1 MENKIQA
8 LLQSRDYAEIVRIAS
23 EMDASEAAK
32 LLSEFSEE
40 DLVQVLSL
48 FEDEKLGEFLPE
60 FDKDTQNLVVTR
72 LNQKKLQSVMDEIS
86 VDDTIDI
93 IDNLPAPVASKVV
106 EMDEIR
112 NLLSKKRFKSLKE
125 LLCNINPIDI
135 AAVFEDLEEQE
146 RVLTFRLLSKD
157 AAAEV
162 FVELASDV
170 QEELIRNLSDKELK
184 SVIEEIFIDDAVD
197 LIEEMPASVVKRLLA
212 QSDAETRNYINE
224 LLKYPQNSTGSIMTV
239 EFVSLSKNMTVR
251 QAFERIRACA
261 IDKETVYTCYV
272 TDETKHLLGVTT
284 VRELLLSDV
293 NVQIGDIMHE
303 NVICAHTL
311 DDREDTARRI
321 REYGFLALPVVDD
334 EMRLVGIV
342 TIDDAIDVMVD
353 ETTEDI
359 SKIAATRPSDKPY
372 LKTSVWSI
380 FKNRIP
386 WLLIL
391 MVSATFTGLIINKF
405 ESRLNAISTVLIACV
420 PMLMDTGGNAGAQAS
435 VTVIRALALNE
446 IKTKDI
452 FKVLWKEIR
461 ASLLL
466 ALCLAIACFAKL
478 QLIDNLLFGYAD
490 YTLVRCAVVSLSLF
504 ITVIIAKLIGCS
516 LPILAKAVKLDPAVV
531 ASPFITTIVDAL
543 SLMIFCM
550 LSVSILS

>member
-1 MENKIQA
+1 MEKRIKD
-8 LLQSRDYAEIVRIAS
+8 LLKSRDYAEIVCIAS
-23 EMDASEAAK
+23 DMDAKKAAN
-32 LLSEFSEE
+32 LLSHLKDE

-48 FEDEKLGEFLPE
+48 FDNEKLGEFLPK

-72 LNQKKLQSVMDEIS
+72 LGQKKLQSVMDEIS
-86 VDDTIDI
+86 VEDTIGI
-93 IDNLPAPVASKVV
+93 IDNLPSYAASKVV
-106 EMDEIR
+106 EADEIR
-112 NLLSKKRFKSLKE
+112 NFLVKKRFKSLKQ
-125 LLCNINPIDI
+125 LLSDINAIDI
-135 AAVFEDLEEQE
+135 AAIFEELDEQE

-170 QEELIRNLSDKELK
+170 QQELIRNLSDKELK
-184 SVIEEIFIDDAVD
+184 SVMEELFIDDVVD
-197 LIEEMPASVVKRLLA
+197 IVEEMPASVVKRLLA
-212 QSDAETRNYINE
+212 QSDSETRKYINE

-239 EFVSLSKNMTVR
+239 ELVSLSENMTVK
-251 QAFERIRACA
+251 QAFERIRICA

-272 TDETKHLLGVTT
+272 TDDTKHLIGVTT
-284 VRELLLSDV
+284 VRELLLASPDTK
-293 NVQIGDIMHE
+293 IKTIMHE

-311 DDREDTARRI
+311 DDREETVRRL

-342 TIDDAIDVMVD
+342 TIDDAIDVMID

-372 LKTSVWSI
+372 LKTSVWTI

-405 ESRLNAISTVLIACV
+405 EARLNAISTVLIACV
-420 PMLMDTGGNAGAQAS
+420 PMLMDTGGNAGSQAS

-452 FKVLWKEIR
+452 FKVLWKEVR
-461 ASLLL
+461 AAVLL
-466 ALCLAIACFAKL
+466 ALCLAVACFAKL

-490 YTLVRCAVVSLSLF
+490 YTLIRCAVVSASMFL
-504 ITVIIAKLIGCS
+504 TVVIAKLIGCM

-543 SLMIFCM
+543 SLIIFCM
-550 LSVSILS
+550 LSVSVLA

>member
-1 MENKIQA
+1 MENKIKS
-8 LLQSRDYAEIVRIAS
+8 LFLSRDYAEIVRIAS
-23 EMDASEAAK
+23 DMDVNEAAT
-32 LLSEFSEE
+32 LFSQFDEE

-48 FEDEKLGEFLPE
+48 FDDEKLGEFLPE

-86 VDDTIDI
+86 VDDTIGI

-106 EMDEIR
+106 EVDEIK
-112 NLLSKKRFKSLKE
+112 NLLEKKRYKSLKE
-125 LLCNINPIDI
+125 LLSNINAIDI
-135 AAVFEDLEEQE
+135 AAVFEELDEQE
-146 RVLTFRLLSKD
+146 RVLTFRLLTKD

-170 QEELIRNLSDKELK
+170 QQELIRNLSDKELK
-184 SVIEEIFIDDAVD
+184 SVIDEIFIDDAVD

-239 EFVSLSKNMTVR
+239 ELVSLSKTMTVK

-272 TDETKHLLGVTT
+272 TDETKHLIGVTT
-284 VRELLLSDV
+284 VRELLLADA
-293 NVQIGDIMHE
+293 NAQIGDIMHE
-303 NVICAHTL
+303 NVIYAHTL
-311 DDREDTARRI
+311 DDREDTARRL

-372 LKTSVWSI
+372 LKTSVWTI
-380 FKNRIP
+380 FKKP
-386 WLLIL
+386 H
-391 MVSATFTGLIINKF
+391 
-405 ESRLNAISTVLIACV
+405 TVAFDSYGQCNV
-420 PMLMDTGGNAGAQAS
+420 YGAYHQQIRSKTQRNQHRAYSVCAYAYGYGRQRRFAS
-435 VTVIRALALNE
+435 VGHGNTCSCAQRSEDQRHFQSALE
-446 IKTKDI
+446 GDTSRD
-452 FKVLWKEIR
+452 
-461 ASLLL
+461 SS
-466 ALCLAIACFAKL
+466 C
-478 QLIDNLLFGYAD
+478 
-490 YTLVRCAVVSLSLF
+490 
-504 ITVIIAKLIGCS
+504 
-516 LPILAKAVKLDPAVV
+516 
-531 ASPFITTIVDAL
+531 AL
-543 SLMIFCM
+543 SCDCVFCQ
-550 LSVSILS
+550 VATHR

>member
-1 MENKIQA
+1 MEKRIKD
-8 LLQSRDYAEIVRIAS
+8 LLKSRDYAEIVCIAS
-23 EMDASEAAK
+23 DMDAKKAAN
-32 LLSEFSEE
+32 LLSHLKDE

-48 FEDEKLGEFLPE
+48 FDNEKLGEFLPK

-72 LNQKKLQSVMDEIS
+72 LGQKKLQSVMDEIS
-86 VDDTIDI
+86 VEDTIGI
-93 IDNLPAPVASKVV
+93 IDNLPSYAASKVV
-106 EMDEIR
+106 EVDEIR
-112 NLLSKKRFKSLKE
+112 NFLVKKRFKSLKQ
-125 LLCNINPIDI
+125 LLSDINAIDI
-135 AAVFEDLEEQE
+135 AAIFEELDEQE

-170 QEELIRNLSDKELK
+170 QQELIRNLSDKELK
-184 SVIEEIFIDDAVD
+184 SVMEELFIDDVVD
-197 LIEEMPASVVKRLLA
+197 IIEEMPAFVVKRLLA
-212 QSDAETRNYINE
+212 QSDSETRKYINE

-239 EFVSLSKNMTVR
+239 ELVSLSENMTVK
-251 QAFERIRACA
+251 QAFERIRICA

-272 TDETKHLLGVTT
+272 TDDTKHLIGVTT
-284 VRELLLSDV
+284 VRELLLASADTK
-293 NVQIGDIMHE
+293 IKTIMHE
-303 NVICAHTL
+303 NVLCAHTL
-311 DDREDTARRI
+311 DDREETARRL

-342 TIDDAIDVMVD
+342 TIDDAIDVMID

-372 LKTSVWSI
+372 LKTSVWTI

-405 ESRLNAISTVLIACV
+405 EARLNAISTVLIACV
-420 PMLMDTGGNAGAQAS
+420 PMLMDTGGNAGSQAS

-452 FKVLWKEIR
+452 FKVLWKEVR
-461 ASLLL
+461 AAVLL
-466 ALCLAIACFAKL
+466 ALCLAVACFAKL

-490 YTLVRCAVVSLSLF
+490 YTLIRCAVVSASMFL
-504 ITVIIAKLIGCS
+504 TVVIAKLIGCM

-543 SLMIFCM
+543 SLIIFCM
-550 LSVSILS
+550 LSVSVLA